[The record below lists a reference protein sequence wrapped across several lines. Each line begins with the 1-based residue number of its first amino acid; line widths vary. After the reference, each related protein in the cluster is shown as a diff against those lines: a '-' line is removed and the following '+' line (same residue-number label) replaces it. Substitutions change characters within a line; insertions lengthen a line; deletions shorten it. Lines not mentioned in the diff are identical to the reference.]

1 MILVRHAQS
10 EWNLHY
16 GRTRVDPGIPDAPLT
31 PDGEAQARGLVPQLA
46 GRGVARLL
54 ASPYRRTLQTATIIA
69 GELTLPIRVETLVR
83 ERAVFS
89 CDVGTPRTE
98 LERLWPDLDL
108 AHLDERWWG
117 ELEESEASL
126 LERCRAFRADT
137 DPLPDRDRV
146 AVITH
151 YGFILGITGL
161 AVPNAAIVP
170 LP

>member
-1 MILVRHAQS
+1 VILVRHAQS

-16 GRTRVDPGIPDAPLT
+16 GRTRVDPGIPDAALT
-31 PDGEAQARGLVPQLA
+31 PEGEAQARGLVPQLA
-46 GRGVARLL
+46 GRGVERLL
-54 ASPYRRTLQTATIIA
+54 VSPYRRTLQTAMIVA
-69 GELTLPIRVETLVR
+69 GELDLPVRVEPLVR

-89 CDVGTPRTE
+89 CDVGSPPGE
-98 LERLWPDLDL
+98 LERLWPGLDFG
-108 AHLDERWWG
+108 HLEQRWWG
-117 ELEESEASL
+117 ELEESEANL

-137 DPLPDRDRV
+137 DTLPDRDRV

-161 AVPNAAIVP
+161 AVPNAAVVP